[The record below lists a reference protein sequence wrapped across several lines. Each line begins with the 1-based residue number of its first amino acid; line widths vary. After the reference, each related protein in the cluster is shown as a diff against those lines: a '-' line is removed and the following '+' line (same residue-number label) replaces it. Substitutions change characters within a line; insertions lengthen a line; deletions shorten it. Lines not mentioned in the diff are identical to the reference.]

1 MYYNNYNN
9 YIKYK
14 KKYMHLKYGGSSK
27 YNYIYLLSD
36 DDDDVDTKNPE
47 LQTFIKLKKDLKLYI
62 STPWDGKNYYTD
74 TEYKRLLAEKI
85 LSQNIESSTICK
97 KEPNNTLCQNHG
109 GNLFEH
115 SQWSALI
122 IYIWFRDKHEL
133 VRYINDYKYKKL
145 AIIAGFFHDIGK
157 GGDCFYNVY
166 DENKYDRQKESIHPE
181 YCADMIIGKKEYILY
196 CLTNNNINIKDLLQN
211 LFKFD
216 DIEIQIIALLSYMHW
231 EFGNFNI
238 PDSEYTYIDYSNK
251 FIFGFNK
258 YFNQEFKNLDDIYKY
273 LNNIHINL
281 LELLRLCI
289 LISCADITAGTNKHV
304 IHDLNLKYFNISKLK
319 YLSKDGWVFY
329 NMYQKYNEY
338 RLKLIL
344 YFYDNINHCE
354 NIQLI

>member
-1 MYYNNYNN
+1 MYYND

-14 KKYMHLKYGGSSK
+14 KKYMDLKYGGSYK

-36 DDDDVDTKNPE
+36 NDDDVDTENLE
-47 LQTFIKLKKDLKLYI
+47 LQNFIKLKKNLKLYI
-62 STPWDGKNYYTD
+62 STPWDGINYYTD
-74 TEYKRLLAEKI
+74 AEYKRQLADKI
-85 LSQNIESSTICK
+85 SSQNIEDSTICI
-97 KEPNNTLCQNHG
+97 KEPNNTLCQTHG

-133 VRYINDYKYKKL
+133 VRYIDNKYKKL

-166 DENKYDRQKESIHPE
+166 NENKYDRQKDYIHPE
-181 YCADMIIGKKEYILY
+181 YCADMIIGDKEYILN
-196 CLTNNNINIKDLLQN
+196 CLINNKINIKKLLQN
-211 LFKFD
+211 LFEFD

-231 EFGNFNI
+231 EFGKFNL
-238 PDSEYTYIDYSNK
+238 PNSEYTYIDYSKK
-251 FIFGFNK
+251 FILGFNK
-258 YFNQEFKNLDDIYKY
+258 YFNQTFENLNDIDKY
-273 LNNIHINL
+273 LKTINIDL

-304 IHDLNLKYFNISKLK
+304 IHDLNLKNFNISKLK
-319 YLSKDGWVFY
+319 YLSKDTWVFS
-329 NMYQKYNEY
+329 NMYKKYNEY

-344 YFYDNINHCE
+344 YFYDNINHRE